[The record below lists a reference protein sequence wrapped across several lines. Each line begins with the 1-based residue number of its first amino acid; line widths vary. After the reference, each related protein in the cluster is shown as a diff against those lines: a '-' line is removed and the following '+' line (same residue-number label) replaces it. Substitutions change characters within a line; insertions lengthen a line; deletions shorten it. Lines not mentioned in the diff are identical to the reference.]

1 MMTKKYGTCLYEIKV
16 KGFIFSLFLFPIML
30 LSGFLLHPCLL
41 EMKTLS
47 TAQDLADRFHNNPC
61 YHIGH
66 FIVML
71 SVPLIIIVMFGILNM
86 LKNSGYRWGFWG
98 GIAGICGAFIL
109 AVDKGALCLVLS
121 AFDTLPEQTFQ
132 NFIPYLQVI
141 VNKDVL

>member
-1 MMTKKYGTCLYEIKV
+1 
-16 KGFIFSLFLFPIML
+16 
-30 LSGFLLHPCLL
+30 
-41 EMKTLS
+41 
-47 TAQDLADRFHNNPC
+47 
-61 YHIGH
+61 
-66 FIVML
+66 
-71 SVPLIIIVMFGILNM
+71 MFGIMNM